1 MLTLAE
7 EELLTERDKN
17 VDDDRNDD
25 EERNTQWTHDTHWT
39 FERHSYYV
47 LDELRTSYVRSILFV
62 CLLDKILMLG
72 TGSTC
77 IFNQSN
83 SCHKIV

>member
-25 EERNTQWTHDTHWT
+25 EQRINLTTQWTHDT
-39 FERHSYYV
+39 
-47 LDELRTSYVRSILFV
+47 
-62 CLLDKILMLG
+62 
-72 TGSTC
+72 
-77 IFNQSN
+77 N
-83 SCHKIV
+83 